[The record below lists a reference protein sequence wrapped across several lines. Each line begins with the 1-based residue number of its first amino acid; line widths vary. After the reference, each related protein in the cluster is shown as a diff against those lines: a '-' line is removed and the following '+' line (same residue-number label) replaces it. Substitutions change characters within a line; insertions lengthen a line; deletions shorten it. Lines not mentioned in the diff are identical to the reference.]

1 MKAVI
6 GRLISM
12 VVTVLFISFV
22 VFMAFSLIPGD
33 PALTILGGQADPA
46 KVEALREQ
54 MGLNDP
60 VLIRY
65 GRWLAGF
72 LHGDMGSS
80 YQYDMPVADL
90 LADKIPITLT
100 LTLEAFLLMILFS
113 IPLGLYTAKHEGGPA
128 DRFIV
133 VFNQIIMAIPPFFSG
148 ILITWIFGM
157 LLHWFTPG
165 GYVSWEADF
174 GAFLGYLFFPALA
187 IALPKT
193 AMAVKLLRSSV
204 LVEAGRDYTRTAYS
218 RGNTTNGVLYYHVLK
233 NAVLPVLTFL
243 GMTLADMVAG
253 SIIIEQVF
261 GIPGLGRTLLSSIGN
276 RDYPVIEAII
286 ILIAV
291 IVVLS
296 GLIVD
301 ILYQV
306 LDPQIRME

>member
-1 MKAVI
+1 
-6 GRLISM
+6 
-12 VVTVLFISFV
+12 
-22 VFMAFSLIPGD
+22 
-33 PALTILGGQADPA
+33 
-46 KVEALREQ
+46 
-54 MGLNDP
+54 
-60 VLIRY
+60 
-65 GRWLAGF
+65 
-72 LHGDMGSS
+72 
-80 YQYDMPVADL
+80 
-90 LADKIPITLT
+90 
-100 LTLEAFLLMILFS
+100 
-113 IPLGLYTAKHEGGPA
+113 
-128 DRFIV
+128 
-133 VFNQIIMAIPPFFSG
+133 
-148 ILITWIFGM
+148 